1 MVERAKQSVLTTFG
15 DSPTAS
21 VGVSLKALLA
31 AAHGVVVDH
40 LALSG
45 GPAGPGARVAALLVD
60 AGQVTGALAGCP
72 ALRLAVGRAALMA
85 RQAGAVPE
93 VVHHP
98 ALGVRPTW
106 IRTAGIHWQRRCLS
120 LSD

>member
-1 MVERAKQSVLTTFG
+1 M
-15 DSPTAS
+15 
-21 VGVSLKALLA
+21 
-31 AAHGVVVDH
+31 VDH
-40 LALSG
+40 LALG
-45 GPAGPGARVAALLVD
+45 RGPAGPGARVAALLVD

-72 ALRLAVGRAALMA
+72 ALGLAVGRAALMA
-85 RQAGAVPE
+85 RQAGADRE

-98 ALGVRPTW
+98 ALGVRPTR

>member
-1 MVERAKQSVLTTFG
+1 MLTTCG
-15 DSPTAS
+15 DSLTTL

-40 LALSG
+40 LALGG
-45 GPAGPGARVAALLVD
+45 GPAGPGAWVAALLVD
-60 AGQVTGALAGCP
+60 AGQVTGALAWCP
-72 ALRLAVGRAALMA
+72 ALGLAVWRAALMA
-85 RQAGAVPE
+85 RQAGAEPK

-106 IRTAGIHWQRRCLS
+106 IRTAGIHWQRRCLT

>member
-1 MVERAKQSVLTTFG
+1 MATLI
-15 DSPTAS
+15 
-21 VGVSLKALLA
+21 GVSLKALMA

-45 GPAGPGARVAALLVD
+45 GTAGPRARVKALLVD

-72 ALRLAVGRAALMA
+72 ALRLAVGRAAPVA
-85 RQAGAVPE
+85 RQTGAVPKI
-93 VVHHP
+93 VLAP
-98 ALGVRPTW
+98 ALGVWPTR
-106 IRTAGIHWQRRCLS
+106 IRIAGIHWQSCCLS

>member
-1 MVERAKQSVLTTFG
+1 M
-15 DSPTAS
+15 
-21 VGVSLKALLA
+21 
-31 AAHGVVVDH
+31 VDH
-40 LALSG
+40 LALGG

-72 ALRLAVGRAALMA
+72 ALRPAVGRAALMA

-98 ALGVRPTW
+98 ALGVWPTR
-106 IRTAGIHWQRRCLS
+106 IRTAGIHWQRSCLS

>member
-1 MVERAKQSVLTTFG
+1 M
-15 DSPTAS
+15 
-21 VGVSLKALLA
+21 
-31 AAHGVVVDH
+31 VDH
-40 LALSG
+40 LALGG

-72 ALRLAVGRAALMA
+72 ALRLAVWRAALIPG
-85 RQAGAVPE
+85 QTGAVPE

-98 ALGVRPTW
+98 ALGVWPTR

>member
-1 MVERAKQSVLTTFG
+1 M
-15 DSPTAS
+15 
-21 VGVSLKALLA
+21 
-31 AAHGVVVDH
+31 VDH
-40 LALSG
+40 LALGG

-72 ALRLAVGRAALMA
+72 ALGPAVGWAAPMT

-98 ALGVRPTW
+98 ALHC
-106 IRTAGIHWQRRCLS
+106 HWE
-120 LSD
+120 

>member
-1 MVERAKQSVLTTFG
+1 MV
-15 DSPTAS
+15 DN
-21 VGVSLKALLA
+21 
-31 AAHGVVVDH
+31 

-72 ALRLAVGRAALMA
+72 ALRPTVGRAALVP
-85 RQAGAVPE
+85 RQAGAVPD

-98 ALGVRPTW
+98 ALGVRPTRT
-106 IRTAGIHWQRRCLS
+106 RTAGIHWQRGCLS